1 MATSAAAA
9 KAIPTSGYTAAIA
22 DRALGQPGTRRLGKS
37 RAGRLAH
44 VVAIGI
50 GAVGAGE
57 WVAAADAP
65 LPGGEIGLVR
75 VQCTSESG
83 YRQVFRGA
91 VIEID
96 GGPRYDVILT
106 AGHGLPRD
114 LETVKEYCAVID
126 ANGRRHPLRGMWR
139 PEDSGRG
146 MVDDWAVLATYRR
159 MRRSQPRLP
168 VATPFVVEDS
178 DTSLRLP
185 LMTLAEERD
194 CELLNEGLRAREI
207 ERGLFSHSCRSWYG
221 HSGSPI
227 LAAANG
233 RAVVIGLHLA
243 KRWFYEE
250 HRTVKIGRYVDTEII
265 DAIDAAAG
273 DNAPS
278 YVRVAWQTQCD
289 VEPSG
294 CASPQ

>member
-1 MATSAAAA
+1 MGQ
-9 KAIPTSGYTAAIA
+9 SGA
-22 DRALGQPGTRRLGKS
+22 RPLCGS
-37 RAGRLAH
+37 RAGWLAR
-44 VVAIGI
+44 VVAAGAIAC
-50 GAVGAGE
+50 AVGEA
-57 WVAAADAP
+57 VADDAP

-91 VIEID
+91 VVDLE
-96 GGPRYDVILT
+96 GESRYDVILT

-114 LETVKEYCAVID
+114 LETVKEYCAVLD
-126 ANGRRHPLRGMWR
+126 AAGRRYPLRGMWR
-139 PEDSGRG
+139 PADSGRG
-146 MVDDWAVLATYRR
+146 MVDDWAVLATFRR

-168 VATPFVVEDS
+168 VSAPFVIERRLLEDS
-178 DTSLRLP
+178 DTALRLP

-194 CELLNEGLRAREI
+194 CALLNDGLRQREI
-207 ERGLFSHSCRSWYG
+207 DRGLFSHSCRSWYG
-221 HSGSPI
+221 HSGSPV

-250 HRTVKIGRYVDTEII
+250 RRTVKIGRYIDSAII

-278 YVRVAWQTQCD
+278 YVRVAAMSLD
-289 VEPSG
+289 R
-294 CASPQ
+294 

>member
-1 MATSAAAA
+1 MSQ
-9 KAIPTSGYTAAIA
+9 S
-22 DRALGQPGTRRLGKS
+22 GTRLLRGS
-37 RAGRLAH
+37 RAGRLARA
-44 VVAIGI
+44 VAFGI
-50 GAVGAGE
+50 GVLAAGE
-57 WVAAADAP
+57 VAAANDAP

-91 VIEID
+91 VVELE
-96 GGPRYDVILT
+96 GSPRYDVILT
-106 AGHGLPRD
+106 AGHGLPRNF
-114 LETVKEYCAVID
+114 ETVKEYCAVLD
-126 ANGRRHPLRGMWR
+126 ADGRRYPLRGMWR

-146 MVDDWAVLATYRR
+146 MVDDWAVLATFRR

-168 VATPFVVEDS
+168 VSAPFVVERRLLEDS

-194 CELLNEGLRAREI
+194 CVLLNDGLRQREI
-207 ERGLFSHSCRSWYG
+207 DRGLFSHSCRSWYG
-221 HSGSPI
+221 HSGSPV

-250 HRTVKIGRYVDTEII
+250 RRTVKIGRYIDSAII

-278 YVRVAWQTQCD
+278 YVRVAAISLD
-289 VEPSG
+289 R
-294 CASPQ
+294 